1 MIFLC
6 FNEIQPT
13 SKLTLSFSS
22 KSLLRSCW
30 KLASLLDFS
39 AVMVANDSDK
49 VVNWVFSC
57 LIVSLSLFAEA
68 PSLI

>member
-1 MIFLC
+1 
-6 FNEIQPT
+6 
-13 SKLTLSFSS
+13 
-22 KSLLRSCW
+22 LRSCW